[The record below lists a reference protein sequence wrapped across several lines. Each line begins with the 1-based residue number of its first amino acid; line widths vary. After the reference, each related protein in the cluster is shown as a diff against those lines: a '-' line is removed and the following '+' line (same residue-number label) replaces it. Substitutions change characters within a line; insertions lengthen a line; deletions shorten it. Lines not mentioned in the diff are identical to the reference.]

1 MTLNIAVNKLA
12 LAVVLTLVPVSG
24 AIAQRLS
31 SPNVETP
38 SDSTLVSPTTGV
50 DYAPLRNLL
59 ANQQWR
65 QANKQTMDLILK
77 AVNRQTQGWL
87 TVEQIDQLACWD
99 LQTIDRLWKD
109 YSQGRFGF
117 SVQFPIFIETG
128 NKPGNLISVE
138 NYEKFGDRVG
148 WRKDG
153 TWIIFRENLTY
164 NLNAPLGHLPA
175 VRPEYQITGGRLNY
189 TALTKRMVDCNLV
202 TPPSSPAKP

>member
-1 MTLNIAVNKLA
+1 
-12 LAVVLTLVPVSG
+12 
-24 AIAQRLS
+24 
-31 SPNVETP
+31 
-38 SDSTLVSPTTGV
+38 
-50 DYAPLRNLL
+50 
-59 ANQQWR
+59 
-65 QANKQTMDLILK
+65 MDLILK

-99 LQTIDRLWKD
+99 LQTIDRLWKN

-164 NLNAPLGHLPA
+164 NLSAPLGHLPA